1 MGVAFKDRKEAGI
14 ALALRLQA
22 ARSWEGAIVLGLPRG
37 GVPVAFE
44 VARVLNL
51 PLDVFI
57 VRKLRA
63 PGQEELAMGA
73 VASGG
78 TMVVNDSV
86 VMELEISP
94 EQMTEAAQRE
104 QQEIERRESL
114 YRDGRSPAPVDG
126 RTVIVVDD
134 GLATGASM
142 LAAVRAL
149 RPRVRELIVAAPVA
163 AERTCRELSSEVDQ
177 VVFLATPK
185 SFMAVGMFYR
195 NFEQITDEDVRSLL
209 AQARRDQH
217 SNAA

>member
-1 MGVAFKDRKEAGI
+1 MAFKDRKEAGI
-14 ALALRLQA
+14 ALAQRLQA

-51 PLDVFI
+51 PLDVLI
-57 VRKLRA
+57 VRKLGA

-86 VMELEISP
+86 VKELEISP
-94 EQMTEAAQRE
+94 EQLTEAAQRE

-114 YRDGRSPAPVDG
+114 YRDGRPPAPVDG

-149 RPRVRELIVAAPVA
+149 RPRVGELIVAAPVA
-163 AERTCRELSSEVDQ
+163 AERTCRELSSEANQ

-195 NFEQITDEDVRSLL
+195 NFEPTTDEDVRSLL
-209 AQARRDQH
+209 AQARSAPH